1 MVKYKPVSVS
11 KAAFIF
17 CKSTIAVLL
26 WIAFLFRIKWLIIV
40 TFLLLALSAILK
52 IKRAPLIVLY
62 TYTVNKIFKSKDE
75 VLDEYGMRFSHTF
88 GATINLIALIFL
100 YYINALIGWGIVFF
114 LAIAKTAGALGFCTA
129 LKLYEC
135 MSKGGCCSF
144 LKKK

>member
-100 YYINALIGWGIVFF
+100 YYINTLIGWGIVFF
-114 LAIAKTAGALGFCTA
+114 LAIAKTAGALGFCTG